1 MFKIDEDLAEDVG
14 IHIGDGSMNFYS
26 GIGCYTVACHWIDDK
41 EYIDSYVSK
50 LIEKIYGIK
59 PKLRIWSKG
68 TYGFIIYSKDV
79 VNFKSQ
85 VLNLPLGPK
94 KNIKIP
100 EIICKDERLL
110 KSCLRGLIDTDGCL
124 YLEKKYGK
132 LYPRI
137 IFTNTSK
144 PLVFQ
149 VKNCLEKFGFTVSLQ
164 VRNHDNKNWNIT
176 YILCTRGFNN
186 LKLWMRLVG
195 FSNPKNIMKI
205 NLLKERKYF

>member
-68 TYGFIIYSKDV
+68 TYGFRIYSKDV

-110 KSCLRGLIDTDGCL
+110 KSCLRGLIDTAGCL